1 MASCTLPTIPSFIR
15 ENGELSISEKYIRLM
30 QDTLGEGSLY
40 ERTKETLFHQ
50 FEDLQLTEKE
60 KAGFVVDFM
69 SKVAVELSKSSMVT
83 ALSWA
88 KEERDGAYTLA
99 KMKADTETAFVQ
111 VELVKEQICEM
122 KSKTGLICAQTTAT
136 LASSIRDNGR
146 VKTYIQNDD
155 GTGDTCMPNTLEDDG
170 LKYHQ
175 IKQVEGATYQLFA
188 DAYRK
193 SGVVQVGI
201 DTNDNVRKGLTGN
214 THKAE
219 GELAGYTAQQTANA
233 ERQRIA
239 YEDSK
244 RNHAANSTASMMGQM
259 LSAEVS
265 PSETDV
271 QRWREAVDFLNKS
284 HSSTDNT

>member
-1 MASCTLPTIPSFIR
+1 MASCTLPPIDSFQR
-15 ENGELSISEKYIRLM
+15 EDSELSISEKYIKLM
-30 QDTLGEGSLY
+30 QDTLGEDSLY

-60 KAGFVVDFM
+60 KAGFIVDFM
-69 SKVAVELSKSSMVT
+69 SKIAIELSKSSMGV

-88 KEERDGAYTLA
+88 KEERDGAYSLA
-99 KMKADTETAFVQ
+99 KTKADTEITLVQ
-111 VELVKEQICEM
+111 YELIKEQICEM
-122 KSKTGLICAQTTAT
+122 KSKTSLVCAQTTAT

-146 VKTYIQNDD
+146 VESYIQNDD
-155 GTGDTCMPNTLEDDG
+155 GTGDTCMPNTLEDEG
-170 LKYHQ
+170 LKYNQ
-175 IKQVEGATYQLFA
+175 TKQVEGATYQLFA

-201 DTNDNVRKGLTGN
+201 DSNDNVRKGLTGN
-214 THKAE
+214 THE
-219 GELAGYTAQQTANA
+219 TDGELAGYTAQQSANA

-265 PSETDV
+265 PSEQDV
-271 QRWREAVDFLNKS
+271 DRWRAAVDFLNNS
-284 HSSTDNT
+284 HSSTDGI